1 MLQIEDYKKYMLTED
16 NINKNYCNFLHNNEN
31 MKNYNKKNEKYNNK
45 DNNSR
50 EKTEYYLPYS
60 NDKLFWC
67 FYKII
72 NESWDEN
79 ENFRIEKE
87 FKIDCI
93 EKLRKNKN
101 DLKPYKL
108 TLTTIENDLLNE
120 RKITLKTLVA
130 LCILYKINL
139 IYTFNNKYYE
149 LNNESLDNINNIHV
163 ISNINDKDSLLLIK
177 KDLDYYRNNFYCIE
191 NINKP
196 LKAISGYT
204 IKELELMAKKLQI
217 IEDDIKNINKK
228 DLYQKISEKFL

>member
-31 MKNYNKKNEKYNNK
+31 MKNYNKKNEKYNK
-45 DNNSR
+45 DNFFR
-50 EKTEYYLPYS
+50 EKKEYYVPYS

-101 DLKPYKL
+101 YLKPYKL
-108 TLTTIENDLLNE
+108 TLSTIENDLLNE
-120 RKITLKTLVA
+120 RKITFKTLVA

-149 LNNESLDNINNIHV
+149 LNNDSLDNINNIHV

-217 IEDDIKNINKK
+217 IEDDIKNKNKK
-228 DLYQKISEKFL
+228 DLYQKISEKF

>member
-31 MKNYNKKNEKYNNK
+31 MKNYNKKNEKYNK
-45 DNNSR
+45 DNFFR
-50 EKTEYYLPYS
+50 EKKEYYVPYS

-101 DLKPYKL
+101 YLKPYKL
-108 TLTTIENDLLNE
+108 TLSTIENDLLNE

-149 LNNESLDNINNIHV
+149 LNNDSLDNTNDIYL
-163 ISNINDKDSLLLIK
+163 ISNVNDKDSLLIIK
-177 KDLDYYRNNFYCIE
+177 KDLDYYRNNYYCIE

-217 IEDDIKNINKK
+217 LEDDIKNKK
-228 DLYQKISEKFL
+228 DLYQKIC

>member
-60 NDKLFWC
+60 TDKLFWC

-130 LCILYKINL
+130 LSILYKINL

-228 DLYQKISEKFL
+228 DLYQKISEKF

>member
-45 DNNSR
+45 DNIPK
-50 EKTEYYLPYS
+50 EKTEYYVPYS

-87 FKIDCI
+87 FKINCI

-108 TLTTIENDLLNE
+108 TLSTIENDLLNE
-120 RKITLKTLVA
+120 RKITLKTLIA

-149 LNNESLDNINNIHV
+149 INNDSLDNSNNIYV
-163 ISNINDKDSLLLIK
+163 ISNLNDKDSLLLIK

-217 IEDDIKNINKK
+217 IEDDIKNKNKK
-228 DLYQKISEKFL
+228 DLYQKICEKF

>member
-60 NDKLFWC
+60 TDKLFWC

-149 LNNESLDNINNIHV
+149 LNNDSLDNINNIHV

-217 IEDDIKNINKK
+217 IEDDIKNKNKK
-228 DLYQKISEKFL
+228 DLYQKISEKF